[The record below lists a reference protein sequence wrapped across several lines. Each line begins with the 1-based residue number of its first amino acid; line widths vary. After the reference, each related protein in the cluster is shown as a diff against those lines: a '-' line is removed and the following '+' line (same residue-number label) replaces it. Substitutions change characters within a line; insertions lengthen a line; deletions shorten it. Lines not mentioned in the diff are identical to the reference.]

1 MLTLTSS
8 TIELKTVSIG
18 YLAAEFIKSANTQS
32 YPLQVHSRFQHA
44 MNLKRSDGY
53 LLTLL
58 SANHYANLA
67 DAIRL
72 NLPASWDWREKA
84 IDTEKVG
91 MKNEAL
97 HGAGWSISGNG
108 ALCWQPDR
116 TAAHAHESLESGAQH
131 YYAILLHALTLFCAA
146 HRISS
151 ELSLFPNAH
160 SGKKQ
165 PELSLSVNAT
175 MLNQQIAQLIGF
187 GRGLT
192 PDGDDYLLG
201 YIAALWRWR
210 QTPKV
215 AEHFTL
221 LCRGIADQLFRTNDI
236 SAHYLKRAVQGHFS
250 EPICELIQVL
260 ATKKN
265 DVDVNSAALAV
276 MQFGASSGADCLAGF
291 LHGLRALKATQ

>member
-1 MLTLTSS
+1 MLTHTF
-8 TIELKTVSIG
+8 TADALKTVSIG
-18 YLAAEFIKSANTQS
+18 YLAAEFIKSANAQP

-44 MNLKRSDGY
+44 VNLKRSDGY

-58 SANHYANLA
+58 SASHYANLA

-72 NLPASWDWREKA
+72 NLPASWDWREKT
-84 IDTEKVG
+84 IGGEEIW
-91 MKNEAL
+91 MKNEVL
-97 HGAGWSISGNG
+97 HGAGWSISSKG
-108 ALCWQPDR
+108 ARCWQPDR
-116 TAAHAHESLESGAQH
+116 ATAHAHESLVSDAQH
-131 YYAILLHALTLFCAA
+131 YYAILLHALTLFCTT
-146 HRISS
+146 HRIRS
-151 ELSLFPNAH
+151 ELSLFPRAD
-160 SGKKQ
+160 SGQKQ
-165 PELSLSVNAT
+165 PEISLNVNAAI
-175 MLNQQIAQLIGF
+175 LDQQIAQLIGF

-210 QTPKV
+210 YSQKV

-221 LCRGIADQLFRTNDI
+221 LCHGLTNQLSRTNDI

-250 EPICELIQVL
+250 EPICELIQAL

-265 DVDVNSAALAV
+265 DVEVNSAALAV